1 MKESHINGNDG
12 SWLVARNT
20 RLKTQDA
27 RLILQQRKNQKLKIK
42 KQNDKSKFK
51 IVRPRIGTNLI
62 DGDCGFGVL
71 LSILGGKF

>member
-51 IVRPRIGTNLI
+51 IVKAQICFIAEDAENGL
-62 DGDCGFGVL
+62 VV
-71 LSILGGKF
+71 SI